1 MKNLIKVFGYA
12 RHIRKQLA
20 ILVAISVAM
29 SILGAVQPFAF
40 KIIVDELVRA
50 VTDPSFTAMVIWY
63 TLGGLLLLRIV
74 NSVLN
79 YFSNIYS
86 EKVFTG
92 FIRDLRHTILGHIT
106 ELSIDYFEKSRSG
119 EILQRA
125 INNTSELAN
134 WFYSASSNFLGQI
147 ISTLLSLILIFVV
160 DWRAGLLVG
169 LGMAMFFLQ
178 QVPALRKTRS
188 IGKENRKVIEKA
200 VGYVQETISHIATV
214 RSFGGEAGAVER
226 HYKTMTKWRELVD
239 QRNLIMQR
247 NVLVRQITN
256 GFSMVGAVG
265 IIAYGVMNGTHTA
278 GDILLISLYIQQ
290 ITGSL
295 WSLGRFFINT
305 NEADITAERVV
316 GMLETPPNVADAPD
330 AKVLTE
336 IQTIEFR
343 KVSFKYPGK
352 RKATL
357 SNVSFALAPGETLA
371 LVGPSGT
378 GKTTV
383 TKLLL
388 RFYDVSSGAILINGQ
403 DIRGFTQESLRR
415 HMGVVMQDV
424 ALFNDS
430 IESNIQ
436 LARPKAKTAAV
447 QAAAKQAYADDFIQK
462 LSKKY
467 KTMVG
472 ERGVK
477 LSGGEK
483 QRVAIARAILKQP
496 QLIVLDEATSALDS
510 ASEQQVQAGLQELM
524 KDRTAIVIAHRLST
538 IMSADQIVVMQDGTI
553 VEHGNHKSLA
563 AKRGGL
569 YAKLLK
575 LQTKGFVKD

>member
-1 MKNLIKVFGYA
+1 MKNIIKVFGYV
-12 RHIRKQLA
+12 RHIRGQL
-20 ILVAISVAM
+20 ITLIGISAAM
-29 SILGAVQPFAF
+29 SILGAIQPFAL

-50 VTDPSFTAMVIWY
+50 VSDPSFTATVIWY
-63 TLGGLLLLRIV
+63 ALGGLLFLQIV
-74 NSVLN
+74 NSILN

-86 EKVFTG
+86 EKVYTG
-92 FIRDLRHTILGHIT
+92 FVRDLRHTILGHIT
-106 ELSIDYFEKSRSG
+106 ELSIDYFEKSRTG

-147 ISTLLSLILIFVV
+147 ISTALSLILIFTV
-160 DWRAGLLVG
+160 DWQAGLLVG
-169 LGMAMFFLQ
+169 LSMTMFFMQ

-239 QRNLIMQR
+239 RRNLIMQR

-256 GFSMVGAVG
+256 GFTMVGAVG
-265 IIAYGVMNGTHTA
+265 IIAYGVMNGTHTT

-295 WSLGRFFINT
+295 WSLNHFFINT

-316 GMLETPPNVADAPD
+316 GMLETPPIVADALD
-330 AKVLTE
+330 AQELTE
-336 IQTIEFR
+336 IKTIEF
-343 KVSFKYPGK
+343 KNVSFKYPRK
-352 RKATL
+352 RKPTL
-357 SNVSFALAPGETLA
+357 SKVSFKLAPGETMA

-388 RFYDVSSGAILINGQ
+388 RFYDVSDGAILVNGK
-403 DIRGFTQESLRR
+403 DIRGYTQDSLRR

-430 IESNIQ
+430 IEAN
-436 LARPKAKTAAV
+436 LALANPHASKPAI
-447 QAAAKQAYADDFIQK
+447 QAAAKQAHADDFIQK
-462 LSKKY
+462 LSEKY

-496 QLIVLDEATSALDS
+496 QLIILDEATSALDS

-538 IMSADQIVVMQDGTI
+538 IMNADQIIVMQDGAI
-553 VEHGNHKSLA
+553 VERGNHKSLA
-563 AKRGGL
+563 NKRGGL